1 MRATIKDIAND
12 TGLSV
17 TTVSLVLN
25 GKAYKIPDDTK
36 KRIMESARKL
46 NYRPNQL
53 AVSLVKKRSKTI
65 GLIIPDIGNVFYAHM
80 VKGIEE
86 CCRQY
91 GKTLILCNT
100 NDLHERDMEY
110 IHLLADQGVGG
121 IIYVMSRECGE
132 AAGRKAVRLLEQ
144 LQMPFVLLDRFLTET
159 DCAEV
164 ILDHEM
170 GGYLAARHLAELGHK
185 RIACVTGPQ
194 NLADSA
200 RRLKGYARALQ
211 EFHIPFNENLVYEG
225 DYTME
230 CGARAVT
237 ALMEH
242 EFTAIFACNDLS
254 AFGVCRQLAGYG
266 KRVPGDISVVG
277 YDDAFYTEMLAVPL
291 TTVRQPVYEMGVE
304 SVKQLISQIKGKKAE
319 KSHTVF
325 KPELIVRSS
334 TVGVGQEWSV

>member
-25 GKAYKIPDDTK
+25 GKAHKIPEDTK
-36 KRIMESARKL
+36 KRIMESAQKL

-65 GLIIPDIGNVFYAHM
+65 GLIIPDIGNIFYANM

-86 CCRQY
+86 CCREN
-91 GKTLILCNT
+91 GRTLVLCNT
-100 NDLHERDMEY
+100 NDLHKRDMEY
-110 IHLLADQGVGG
+110 IRFLADQGVDG
-121 IIYVMSRECGE
+121 IIYVMSRESDE
-132 AAGRKAVRLLEQ
+132 TAGKESVRLLEQ
-144 LQMPFVLLDRFLTET
+144 LQLPFVLLDRFLTDV

-185 RIACVTGPQ
+185 KIACVTGPA
-194 NLADSA
+194 NLADSE

-211 EFHIPFNENLVYEG
+211 EFHIPFDERLVYEG

-230 CGARAVT
+230 CGERAVT
-237 ALMEH
+237 ALMQYGY
-242 EFTAIFACNDLS
+242 TAVFACNDLS
-254 AFGVCRQLAGYG
+254 AFGVCRQLSQYH
-266 KRVPGDISVVG
+266 KKVPVDISVVG
-277 YDDAFYTEMLAVPL
+277 YDDVLYAEMMAVPL

-304 SVKQLISQIKGKKAE
+304 SVKRLISLIKKKKVE
-319 KSHTVF
+319 KRQAVF
-325 KPELIVRSS
+325 EPKLIIRSS
-334 TVGVGQEWSV
+334 TMGIGQECNI

>member
-25 GKAYKIPDDTK
+25 GKAHKIPEDTK
-36 KRIMESARKL
+36 KRIMESAQKL

-86 CCRQY
+86 CCREY
-91 GKTLILCNT
+91 GRPLILCNT

-110 IHLLADQGVGG
+110 IHLLADQGVDG
-121 IIYVMSRECGE
+121 IIYVMSRESDE
-132 AAGRKAVRLLEQ
+132 TAGKESVRLLEQ
-144 LQMPFVLLDRFLTET
+144 LQLPFVLLDRFLTDV
-159 DCAEV
+159 DCAEI
-164 ILDHEM
+164 ILDHEL
-170 GGYLAARHLAELGHK
+170 GGYLAAKHLAELGHK
-185 RIACVTGPQ
+185 RIACVTGPA
-194 NLADSA
+194 NLADSE

-211 EFHIPFNENLVYEG
+211 EFDIPFDEKLVYEG

-230 CGARAVT
+230 CGERAVA
-237 ALMEH
+237 ALMQH
-242 EFTAIFACNDLS
+242 GFTAVFACNDLS
-254 AFGVCRQLAGYG
+254 AFGVCRQLSQYH
-266 KRVPGDISVVG
+266 KKVPEDISVIG
-277 YDDAFYTEMLAVPL
+277 YDDALYADMMAVPL

-304 SVKQLISQIKGKKAE
+304 SVKRLISQIKKKKVENKIA
-319 KSHTVF
+319 VF
-325 KPELIVRSS
+325 EPKLMIRSS
-334 TVGVGQEWSV
+334 TVGIGQEYSI

>member
-36 KRIMESARKL
+36 KRILESAHRL

-53 AVSLVKKRSKTI
+53 AVSLVKKKSKTI

-121 IIYVMSRECGE
+121 IIYVMSRQCDE
-132 AAGRKAVRLLEQ
+132 AAGRKSVRLMKQ

-159 DCAEV
+159 DCSEV

-185 RIACVTGPQ
+185 RIACVTGPG

-211 EFHIPFNENLVYEG
+211 EFHIPFDEALVYEG

-230 CGARAVT
+230 SGARAVT

-242 EFTAIFACNDLS
+242 KFTAIFACNDLS
-254 AFGVCRQLAGYG
+254 AYGVCRQLAGYR

-277 YDDAFYTEMLAVPL
+277 YDDALYAEMMAVPL

-325 KPELIVRSS
+325 EPELIIRSS

>member
-25 GKAYKIPDDTK
+25 GKAHKIPDETK
-36 KRIMESARKL
+36 KRIVESARKL

-65 GLIIPDIGNVFYAHM
+65 GLIIPDVGNVFYAHM

-86 CCRQY
+86 CCREQ
-91 GKTLILCNT
+91 GRTLILCNT

-110 IHLLADQGVGG
+110 IHLLADQGVDG
-121 IIYVMSRECGE
+121 IIYVMSRESDK
-132 AAGRKAVRLLEQ
+132 AAGKESIRLLER
-144 LQMPFVLLDRFLTET
+144 LQMPFVLLDRFLTDVE
-159 DCAEV
+159 CAEI
-164 ILDHEM
+164 ILDHEL
-170 GGYLAARHLAELGHK
+170 GGYLAGRHLAELGHK
-185 RIACVTGPQ
+185 RIACVTGPA
-194 NLADSA
+194 NLADSE

-211 EFHIPFNENLVYEG
+211 QFHIPFNKELIYEG

-230 CGARAVT
+230 CGERAVA
-237 ALMEH
+237 ALMHH

-254 AFGVCRQLAGYG
+254 AFGVCRQLSKYH
-266 KRVPGDISVVG
+266 KKVPEDISVVG
-277 YDDAFYTEMLAVPL
+277 YDDVLYAEMMAVPL

-304 SVKQLISQIKGKKAE
+304 SVKRLISQIRGDKTENKVA
-319 KSHTVF
+319 VF
-325 KPELIVRSS
+325 EPKLIIRSS
-334 TVGVGQEWSV
+334 TVGIGQECRI

>member
-1 MRATIKDIAND
+1 MRATIKDIATD

-86 CCRQY
+86 CCREH
-91 GKTLILCNT
+91 GRTLILCNT

-110 IHLLADQGVGG
+110 IHLLADQGVDG
-121 IIYVMSRECGE
+121 IIYVMARESDE
-132 AAGRKAVRLLEQ
+132 TAGKESVALLEQ
-144 LQMPFVLLDRFLTET
+144 LQMPFVLLDRFLTDS

-164 ILDHEM
+164 ILDHEL

-185 RIACVTGPQ
+185 RIACVTGPAR
-194 NLADSA
+194 LADSE
-200 RRLKGYARALQ
+200 RRLKGYVRALQ
-211 EFHIPFNENLVYEG
+211 EFHILFDENLVYEG

-230 CGARAVT
+230 CGANAVA
-237 ALMEH
+237 ALMH
-242 EFTAIFACNDLS
+242 HGFTAVFACNDLS
-254 AFGVCRQLAGYG
+254 AFGVCRKLSKYNM
-266 KRVPGDISVVG
+266 KVPQDISVVG
-277 YDDAFYTEMLAVPL
+277 YDDVLYAEMMAVPL

-304 SVKQLISQIKGKKAE
+304 SVKRLISQIKGKKEENKIA
-319 KSHTVF
+319 VF
-325 KPELIVRSS
+325 EPKLMIRSS
-334 TVGVGQEWSV
+334 TVGIGQECSI

>member
-25 GKAYKIPDDTK
+25 GKAHKIPEETK
-36 KRIMESARKL
+36 KRIMESAQKL

-65 GLIIPDIGNVFYAHM
+65 GLIIPDIGNIFYANM

-86 CCRQY
+86 CCREY
-91 GKTLILCNT
+91 GRTLVLCNT
-100 NDLHERDMEY
+100 NDLHKRDMEY
-110 IHLLADQGVGG
+110 IRFLADQGVDG
-121 IIYVMSRECGE
+121 IIYVMSRESDE
-132 AAGRKAVRLLEQ
+132 TAGKESVRLLEQ
-144 LQMPFVLLDRFLTET
+144 LQLPFVLLDRFLTDV

-185 RIACVTGPQ
+185 KIACVTGPA
-194 NLADSA
+194 NLADSE
-200 RRLKGYARALQ
+200 RRLNGYARALQ
-211 EFHIPFNENLVYEG
+211 EFHIPFDERLVYEG

-230 CGARAVT
+230 CGERAVS
-237 ALMEH
+237 ALMQYGY
-242 EFTAIFACNDLS
+242 TAVFACNDLS
-254 AFGVCRQLAGYG
+254 AFGVCRQLSQYH
-266 KRVPGDISVVG
+266 KKVPVDISVVG
-277 YDDAFYTEMLAVPL
+277 YDDVLYAEMMAVPL

-304 SVKQLISQIKGKKAE
+304 SVKRLISLIKKKKLE
-319 KSHTVF
+319 KRQAVF
-325 KPELIVRSS
+325 EPKLIIRSS
-334 TVGVGQEWSV
+334 TMEIGQEYNI